1 MRGSVIALLAGC
13 LGLGA
18 CDDGPSAVEGP
29 IMVSPCNGL
38 LSMER
43 MTSQEHV
50 PQGSPIDFTHN
61 PPDSGPHY
69 PIWAQWDEQYT
80 ALQRGNYVHN
90 AEHGGIVLLY
100 HCDPDASACP
110 DVLASL
116 VDVARNMEPDP
127 TCVAPITKRVIIA
140 SDPLMPDVC
149 RLRRSRGTSPTPPAA
164 TTRTSPSSPSST
176 IATVPRTP
184 AARARASAERPS
196 SRSDSRAIVRT
207 ACKRADSSCCPPRR

>member
-1 MRGSVIALLAGC
+1 MRIWMFALVALA
-13 LGLGA
+13 A
-18 CDDGPSAVEGP
+18 CDDGPSAVSGP

-38 LSMER
+38 LTMER

-50 PQGSPIDFTHN
+50 PQGSPIDFTNN

-69 PIWAQWDEQYT
+69 PIWAAWDQQYT

-90 AEHGGIVLLY
+90 DEHGGIVLLY

-116 VDVARNMEPDP
+116 VDVARNMDPDP

-140 SDPLMPDVC
+140 ADPLMPDGVQVAAVAWNIAYTASC
-149 RLRRSRGTSPTPPAA
+149 FDPYVAKFAKLNYRHGPEDSCGEGASFGGSPIEP
-164 TTRTSPSSPSST
+164 
-176 IATVPRTP
+176 
-184 AARARASAERPS
+184 
-196 SRSDSRAIVRT
+196 
-207 ACKRADSSCCPPRR
+207 